1 MERLP
6 QVLMVL
12 SPLFGALGIADGAR
26 VIALHGDGTPA
37 LCVFGAI
44 SSVLCCLAYV
54 RLRGPAEEEIAAEEE
69 EAHNPQPE
77 R

>member
-37 LCVFGAI
+37 LCVLGAI
-44 SSVLCCLAYV
+44 ASAVCCLVYV
-54 RLRGPAEEEIAAEEE
+54 RLRGPAEEEIALEDEETQHPT
-69 EAHNPQPE
+69 A
-77 R
+77 